1 MKVKKKLEGQF
12 SINQI
17 LKDKIEKKIHLKKSN
32 VEGSHLIMK
41 QKNKW
46 ERDNPIES
54 KMKKTWKSISSK

>member
-1 MKVKKKLEGQF
+1 MKVKKKLEEQF

-41 QKNKW
+41 QKNK
-46 ERDNPIES
+46 
-54 KMKKTWKSISSK
+54 